1 MCEFR
6 PNSHISH
13 GAPGDAVENPH
24 TWRLPVASS
33 RLFSRIVV
41 SACLSQ
47 GDDAMIRSRSRKR
60 MTIAQLKRHVDRRF
74 ADTRKQIERCATKDD
89 LQRFA
94 TKDDLQR
101 FATKDDLQRFATK
114 DDLAAL
120 ESRMNARLG
129 DVTSGLDG
137 LNAKMDGMFK
147 SLTDATAARD
157 RIFDEHEERIRDLE
171 AQERS

>member
-1 MCEFR
+1 
-6 PNSHISH
+6 
-13 GAPGDAVENPH
+13 
-24 TWRLPVASS
+24 
-33 RLFSRIVV
+33 
-41 SACLSQ
+41 
-47 GDDAMIRSRSRKR
+47 MIRSRSRKR

-94 TKDDLQR
+94 TKDN
-101 FATKDDLQRFATK
+101 
-114 DDLAAL
+114 LAAL
-120 ESRMNARLG
+120 ETRMNATLG

-157 RIFDEHEERIRDLE
+157 RIFDEHEERIR
-171 AQERS
+171 